1 MNFRDMLN
9 EMPVAVLGDW
19 DNKIIKSIT
28 ITRKVIEK
36 NWKHLDTTSYNSHK
50 LEVYTMESHDIYMLG
65 AWGYEELDGIKKDVF
80 IVITQ
85 GNLAKRRDLTSQFK
99 EFKNVYQMKK
109 ISTEPPFRGKGY
121 ASFLYMYLIYNG
133 MEIVSDMVQ
142 YDGARAT
149 YSKLSRLPSI
159 KAYIIDAYEKEIIKK
174 DTIVKQGFDDW
185 DFDEEVWSY
194 DFKKSNIL
202 IVLKAK

>member
-1 MNFRDMLN
+1 MLN

-19 DNKIIKSIT
+19 DNKIIKSPAKT
-28 ITRKVIEK
+28 KKVLQKYWELQDKVII
-36 NWKHLDTTSYNSHK
+36 NNRK
-50 LEVYTMESHDIYMLG
+50 LEIYKLDKKLDNQDTYILG
-65 AWGYEELDGIKKDVF
+65 AWGYEELNDEKKEVF
-80 IVITQ
+80 IIITKAV
-85 GNLAKRRDLTSQFK
+85 LLKRKDLTSQFK
-99 EFKNVYQMKK
+99 EFHNVYQMKK
-109 ISTEPPFRGKGY
+109 INTITEFRGDRFTKQFY
-121 ASFLYMYLIYNG
+121 IWFISQK

-142 YDGARAT
+142 YDGARAM
-149 YSKLSRLPSI
+149 YSSLSKLPSI